1 MMRYSAAAIAVIGAA
16 LVRSAAAQQPTTAM
30 PGVSGHVVESGS
42 GAPIVS
48 ARVELVEARRS
59 DLTHDDGTFKFPRLA
74 DGKYTV
80 RILRI
85 GLQPFST
92 KVTVSGGSSTPLS
105 VTMSPAVLQLDAVVS
120 TGTIAAK
127 AAKDVLSPTTV
138 VGEAQLD
145 RQLQS
150 TIAGTLK
157 NQPGVTMSTL
167 GPATAHPV
175 IRGLQGNRV
184 VMLEDGA
191 RSGDLSST
199 SNDHAVTVDPNSV
212 KQIEVVRGPMSLL
225 YGSSALGGVVNAI
238 REEVPT
244 SRSEHASG
252 ALNVEGSSVDMGTSG
267 GGYVGG
273 SFGSIGVRAEGT
285 ARRSGDLKTP
295 RGLLEGTS
303 ADTYSG
309 AIAGSVIGAA
319 GYGGGSYRYYNNS
332 YGVPGGF
339 VGGHNQSV
347 HIDMRRHVGRGEAE
361 LRGRGPF
368 SSVKAI
374 GTYTDY
380 SHEEIEHGGSLGTS
394 FTQQVT
400 NANVIA
406 RHTGIGLI
414 TEGAIGANWQYRDI
428 HTGGTVRTPSTYD
441 NSAAFFAV
449 EEAAA
454 GKFRLQGGLRYDWA
468 RYTPHNKNAV
478 VVVNDSLIP
487 ALPRTFGSVSGS
499 LGTLYDVANG
509 VQLGASVSRAY
520 RTPDFNELY
529 SNGPHLAS
537 FSFDVGNPTLR
548 QETGVG
554 LDAFARIARERV
566 RGEIAVF
573 RNRMDDYIFPRPTG
587 DLGLQGNRPKFQFT
601 GRNALLTGIEGN
613 LEVSVLPRLVLDG
626 TASFV
631 RGTFLG
637 FVDSLPPD
645 SAHMVFASR
654 PGSHYI
660 PFMPPLTGHVGAR
673 YEAPK
678 WFASTTLRLA
688 ATQNRLGDFETTTP
702 GYGVLDA
709 DAGIRMFDGR
719 RFHAVTLRIE
729 NALDQ
734 TYYNHLARTKE
745 IAPEAGRNLALVYRV
760 TF

>member
-1 MMRYSAAAIAVIGAA
+1 MKRYIVVALLGLAA
-16 LVRSAAAQQPTTAM
+16 LQSAAAQDGSLPR
-30 PGVSGHVVESGS
+30 PGISGRVSEAGS
-42 GAPIVS
+42 GAPVVS
-48 ARVELVEARRS
+48 ARVQVVEARRN
-59 DLTHDDGTFKFPRLA
+59 DITHDDGTFSFPGIA
-74 DGKYTV
+74 DGAYTI
-80 RILRI
+80 RIVRI
-85 GLQPFST
+85 GLAPVT
-92 KVTVSGGSSTPLS
+92 RRVTVSRGVSSPVS
-105 VTMSPAVLQLDAVVS
+105 VTMSPTALELDAMVS
-120 TGTIAAK
+120 TGTVGSK
-127 AAKDVLSPTTV
+127 SSKDVLSPTSI

-145 RQLQS
+145 RQLQN
-150 TIAGTLK
+150 TIAATLK
-157 NQPGVTMSTL
+157 NEPGVTMSSL
-167 GPATAHPV
+167 GPVTAHPV

-191 RSGDLSST
+191 QTGDLSSM
-199 SNDHAVTVDPNSV
+199 SNDHAVSVDPIAV

-252 ALNVEGSSVDMGTSG
+252 AMSVEGSSVDHGASAG
-267 GGYVGG
+267 GFVMG
-273 SFGSIGVRAEGT
+273 SFGDLTLRGEGT
-285 ARRSGDLKTP
+285 ARRAGNMKTP
-295 RGLLEGTS
+295 HGALDGTS
-303 ADTYSG
+303 ADTYTAAVSG
-309 AIAGSVIGAA
+309 SIVGAEGYAGGA
-319 GYGGGSYRYYNNS
+319 YRYYNNS

-339 VGGHNQSV
+339 VGGHSQSV
-347 HIDMRRHVGRGEAE
+347 HIDMRRHTSRVESE

-368 SSVKAI
+368 TSVKGI
-374 GTYTDY
+374 GTFTDY

-394 FTQQVT
+394 FKQQVA
-400 NANVIA
+400 NANVTA
-406 RHTGIGLI
+406 RHGGVGALS
-414 TEGAIGANWQYRDI
+414 EGALGVYWQYRDI

-441 NSAAFFAV
+441 NAAAIFAV

-454 GKFRLQGGLRYDWA
+454 GKFRFQGGLRYDWA
-468 RYTPHNKNAV
+468 QYTPHKKNAV
-478 VVVNDSLIP
+478 VIVNDVAIP
-487 ALPRTFGSVSGS
+487 ARSRTFGSVSGS
-499 LGTLYDVANG
+499 VGALYDVTNG
-509 VQLGASVSRAY
+509 VQLGSSVSRAY

-537 FSFDVGNPTLR
+537 FSFDVGNPELH
-548 QETGVG
+548 QETGIG
-554 LDAFARIARERV
+554 LDAFARVTRERV
-566 RGEIAVF
+566 HGEVAVF

-601 GRNALLTGIEGN
+601 GRNALLTGAEGN
-613 LEVSVLPRLVLDG
+613 LEISVTRRIIVEG

-645 SAHMVFASR
+645 SAHNVFTSR

-673 YEAPK
+673 YDTDK
-678 WFASTTLRLA
+678 WFTSATLRMA

-709 DAGIRMFDGR
+709 DAGLRLFDGR